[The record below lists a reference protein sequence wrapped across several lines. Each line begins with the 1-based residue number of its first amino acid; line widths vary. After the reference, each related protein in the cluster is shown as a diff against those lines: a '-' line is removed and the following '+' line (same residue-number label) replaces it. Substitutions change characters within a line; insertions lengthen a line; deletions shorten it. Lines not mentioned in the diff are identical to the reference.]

1 MSIVWQQIAAVVAAD
16 SAERLGDA
24 LSERG
29 ALAVTLE
36 DAADEPLYEP
46 PIGTTPLWQTTR
58 VTALFDAGA
67 DFEAITLDVGNELNL
82 GAAAWRIT
90 PLADQTW
97 ERVWM
102 DRFEPMR
109 FGARLWI
116 CPSHRE
122 VTEADAIVIKLDPGL
137 AFGTG
142 THPTT
147 ALCLEALEGMT
158 LNDVDVL
165 DYGCGSGV
173 LAIAALKLG
182 AASAR
187 AVDIDPQAIVAT
199 QNNAADNDVVDQITA
214 AQPRSVEPA
223 SADVVM
229 ANILAGP
236 LVELAPTLAAA
247 ARPGA
252 QLVLSGI
259 LRTQAAEVSAAYAA
273 DFDMQAPV
281 VREEWVS
288 INGRRHA

>member
-46 PIGTTPLWQTTR
+46 PIGTTPLWQATR

-102 DRFEPMR
+102 DRFEPMQ

-288 INGRRHA
+288 ISGRRHA